1 MTEKTAVEKI
11 KEILDEN
18 APKNSKN
25 DHTLNYSFSEASD
38 LIRDAYVLWLKTFV
52 LKKNYWHITNAKE
65 IAKKKFEEISDKNWE
80 D

>member
-1 MTEKTAVEKI
+1 MTEKTAEEKI
-11 KEILDEN
+11 KEILDLH

-38 LIRDAYVLWLKTFV
+38 LLKDAYVLWLKSFV
-52 LKKNYWHITNAKE
+52 QKNNYWHITNARD

-80 D
+80 